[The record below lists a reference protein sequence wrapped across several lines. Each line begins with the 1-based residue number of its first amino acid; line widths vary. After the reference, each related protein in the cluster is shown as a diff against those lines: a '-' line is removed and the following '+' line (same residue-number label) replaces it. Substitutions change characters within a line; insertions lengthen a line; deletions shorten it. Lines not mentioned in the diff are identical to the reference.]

1 MATKQYNPLLI
12 AEDSDEDFEVLQLL
26 MQQMAVQNPIY
37 RCTNG
42 DKVLDLLYQENSC
55 SCGQPVPSR
64 PSVILLD
71 LNLPGTDGRDVLT
84 QLKQDQKF
92 KEIPIVVFTTS
103 SNPKDIEFCYRKG
116 ANGYLIKPVDS
127 DALEKT
133 VQAFVAY
140 WLEANVFPISSESG
154 LWQWDKDKVREK

>member
-1 MATKQYNPLLI
+1 MTTKQFDPLLI

-26 MQQMAVQNPIY
+26 MQQMEVQNPIY

-42 DKVLDLLYQENSC
+42 DKVLDFLYQDGDYNNAEFA
-55 SCGQPVPSR
+55 PR

-71 LNLPGTDGRDVLT
+71 LNLPGTDGRDVLE

-103 SNPKDIEFCYRKG
+103 SNPKDVEFCYQKG

-133 VQAFVAY
+133 VQAFVDY
-140 WLEANVFPISSESG
+140 WLDANIPPNSNG
-154 LWQWDKDKVREK
+154 NGN